1 MHGDGG
7 GVGEQWAPACNQ
19 KVCGGRRI
27 GRRRGEN
34 ALGNCGA
41 TENRSEKSI
50 RKYQLSRYYIGNAIQ
65 KGYRLGRYSLSR
77 IIYIIYNIR

>member
-1 MHGDGG
+1 MHGDGD

-19 KVCGGRRI
+19 KVCGDRRI

-34 ALGNCGA
+34 VLGNCGA

-50 RKYQLSRYYIGNAIQ
+50 RKYQLSRYYITQSKRATASADILC
-65 KGYRLGRYSLSR
+65 RV
-77 IIYIIYNIR
+77 

>member
-7 GVGEQWAPACNQ
+7 GAGEQWAAACNQ

-34 ALGNCGA
+34 VLGNCGA

-50 RKYQLSRYYIGNAIQ
+50 RKYQLSCYYITQSKRVTASADIL
-65 KGYRLGRYSLSR
+65 YRL
-77 IIYIIYNIR
+77 